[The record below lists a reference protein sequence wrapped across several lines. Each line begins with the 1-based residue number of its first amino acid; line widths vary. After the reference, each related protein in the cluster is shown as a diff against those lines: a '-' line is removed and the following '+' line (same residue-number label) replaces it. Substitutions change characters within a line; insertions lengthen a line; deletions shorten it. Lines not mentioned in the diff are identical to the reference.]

1 MNKTRF
7 AVHVF
12 NKYAEVYQD
21 KYMDVSL
28 YHSTLDLFA
37 ASVANERAEI
47 LELACGPGNVTRYL
61 LDKCPG
67 WKILGTDD
75 LVITARKKY

>member
-1 MNKTRF
+1 MDVTL
-7 AVHVF
+7 
-12 NKYAEVYQD
+12 YQD
-21 KYMDVSL
+21 
-28 YHSTLDLFA
+28 TLVVFA
-37 ASVANERAEI
+37 ATVANERAEI

-75 LVITARKKY
+75 LVITATKKY